1 MDPPVVEHLRQ
12 MRRTAGL
19 FDEPEEEV
27 VVLTAV
33 ALRAFAAQ
41 LLIQCPLEDQMCIR
55 DSPSSGCRDAWPG
68 RRRCR
73 SRS

>member
-1 MDPPVVEHLRQ
+1 

-33 ALRAFAAQ
+33 ALRRSPPSCSYSARLKTARW
-41 LLIQCPLEDQMCIR
+41 QM
-55 DSPSSGCRDAWPG
+55 
-68 RRRCR
+68 
-73 SRS
+73 